1 MSLEAVSEDEDIA
14 ELKAIIEEHAEATGS
29 EKAAAILADFGK
41 YVPFFKKIIPHDYAK
56 IQSTV
61 KSLEKSG
68 VSHEQ
73 AEIEA
78 FELIRKEA

>member
-1 MSLEAVSEDEDIA
+1 MTADEDIA
-14 ELKAIIEEHAEATGS
+14 ELKAMIEEHAQATAS
-29 EKAAAILADFGK
+29 EKAKAILSDFDNYIPK
-41 YVPFFKKIIPHDYAK
+41 FKKIIPHDYAK

-61 KSLEKSG
+61 KALEKTG
-68 VSHEQ
+68 VPHEK